1 MELRKNVSNPMLIGA
16 IELMKAEDTPEHR
29 NLFVGELM
37 KAKLLAPA
45 VLDPAPVADENGALR
60 AAPDSRC
67 LFPMLTAKDGRRFFM
82 AFTDMPELQKLQ
94 DAEKNQTVAVSFA
107 EYAAVLLRGDK
118 GKQES
123 KETENAPFG
132 IVLNPFGANVVIP
145 REMAAQLMVQLM
157 AGKHK
162 DAPAKEI

>member
-1 MELRKNVSNPMLIGA
+1 MELSKNVSNPMLIGA

-37 KAKLLAPA
+37 QAKLLAPA
-45 VLDPAPVADENGALR
+45 VLDPVPVSDENGNLK
-60 AAPDSRC
+60 AAPGTKC

-82 AFTDMPELQKLQ
+82 AFTDLPELQKLQ
-94 DAEKNQTVAVSFA
+94 DAEKNHTVAVSFA
-107 EYAAVLLRGDK
+107 EYASVMLNGGK
-118 GKQES
+118 GKNES
-123 KETENAPFG
+123 KEQESAPVG
-132 IVLNPFGANVVIP
+132 IVLNPFGANLVIP

-162 DAPAKEI
+162 DTPQK